1 MTVLS
6 AECSALGVVEVVGRS
21 GLGEGARLREGS
33 AGAAHGWAAI
43 RFPWPWRVFGMR
55 AALPS
60 TRELPSARR
69 PGGSPRPLS
78 SYQPRPNTLW
88 SRHIRARA
96 SRSDAVQVP
105 LRKLRAHLHW
115 SKGTCTAALRIALM
129 EQAKK
134 LSQN

>member
-60 TRELPSARR
+60 TGELPPTPKARR
-69 PGGSPRPLS
+69 L
-78 SYQPRPNTLW
+78 
-88 SRHIRARA
+88 ARTSQFLPTQSQLVVVA
-96 SRSDAVQVP
+96 T
-105 LRKLRAHLHW
+105 H
-115 SKGTCTAALRIALM
+115 RIAS
-129 EQAKK
+129 E
-134 LSQN
+134 SE